1 MFECNIGWTRRGVPF
16 WKENTC
22 RSDGE
27 LYHLGVSNLDL
38 LPRRAV
44 PTVG

>member
-1 MFECNIGWTRRGVPF
+1 MLECNIGWTRRGVPF
-16 WKENTC
+16 WKEN

-44 PTVG
+44 PPTVG